1 MSFASCLVA
10 SAQGLWKE
18 ILTPSP
24 PDEPPYRFAVIWIGH
39 AMLGAAFSFLGLVFA
54 GLYWF
59 AKERQ
64 DLRRKGNWVDGV
76 VDTCAVLI
84 GTLYA
89 GPIWWPTSIMI
100 LAGVGGVLNE
110 ALRRFKGNRASK
122 A

>member
-1 MSFASCLVA
+1 MNLLRCLA
-10 SAQGLWKE
+10 GSARDLWKE

-54 GLYWF
+54 GIYWF

-64 DLRRKGNWVDGV
+64 DLRRKGNWADGV
-76 VDTCAVLI
+76 VDTGAVLL
-84 GTLYA
+84 GTLYS
-89 GPIWWPTSIMI
+89 GPIWWPISVLF
-100 LAGVGGVLNE
+100 LAGIGGVLNE